1 MKKTKLLYRTFDGD
15 LKKIWVTPNYL
26 DTNCSFRMEVWG
38 GAEGETK
45 KTLLLNFDHV
55 AALEFS
61 MNFCD
66 NMAGADLGGFYK
78 VPGKKQK
85 RKLLERNFNRRK
97 KDWLMTRLSDSED
110 DDQDSLLNDHSGVD
124 QMEEKLS
131 KYNLYLLQSMGG
143 AWLVLAREY
152 ECVELDENEALS
164 E

>member
-97 KDWLMTRLSDSED
+97 KDWLMTR
-110 DDQDSLLNDHSGVD
+110 
-124 QMEEKLS
+124 
-131 KYNLYLLQSMGG
+131 
-143 AWLVLAREY
+143 
-152 ECVELDENEALS
+152 
-164 E
+164 